1 MNGGRRF
8 GIGILD
14 GVTNKDDVD
23 DEERR
28 ETEVAVRNDRVQG
41 VKGY

>member
-1 MNGGRRF
+1 MVDGG
-8 GIGILD
+8 LALASWW
-14 GVTNKDDVD
+14 VTNKDDVD